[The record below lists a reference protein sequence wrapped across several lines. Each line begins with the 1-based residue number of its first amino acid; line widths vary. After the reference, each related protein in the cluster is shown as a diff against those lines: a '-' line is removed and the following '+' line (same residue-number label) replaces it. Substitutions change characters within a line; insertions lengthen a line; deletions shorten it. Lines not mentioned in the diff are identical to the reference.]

1 MSLRSDIVCQL
12 ERRMG
17 RIKHFKA
24 FSYIDVI
31 YGMTVT
37 MIIMGV
43 VFGSIRVMEKR
54 LRQNHLLTLAD
65 SFSNQIFEEIALR
78 NYDENID
85 SIVENGLTTVF
96 GVETGF
102 HPKNS
107 GETILNN

>member
-1 MSLRSDIVCQL
+1 
-12 ERRMG
+12 MG

-65 SFSNQIFEEIALR
+65 SFANQIFEEIALR

-85 SIVENGLTTVF
+85 SIVANGLTTVF
-96 GVETGF
+96 GVDVD
-102 HPKNS
+102 
-107 GETILNN
+107 